1 MKSSTQKSGWTL
13 VWDWPS
19 RVCHWGFAFSGL
31 GALVIGLRCDPA
43 SEIFKYH
50 ILLGVVAAWFLLI
63 RIGLGFGGCRRARWR
78 AFFHPPGRTLR
89 YFADVFRWRALEPDG
104 INPGTSLFAA
114 AVYLVL
120 SGLILT
126 GFDADWV
133 ERWHGWL
140 AYGLIGLIACH
151 LSGLMLHALRHRAWS
166 PLAMLHG
173 KWPLRTNLEPDS
185 AHRAGGVA
193 LFVLSG
199 LVTWLLFRYFDPST
213 AVLGVP
219 FLPEVNFPL
228 IQKG

>member
-1 MKSSTQKSGWTL
+1 M
-13 VWDWPS
+13 
-19 RVCHWGFAFSGL
+19 
-31 GALVIGLRCDPA
+31 
-43 SEIFKYH
+43 
-50 ILLGVVAAWFLLI
+50 
-63 RIGLGFGGCRRARWR
+63 
-78 AFFHPPGRTLR
+78 
-89 YFADVFRWRALEPDG
+89 
-104 INPGTSLFAA
+104 FAA

-120 SGLILT
+120 TGLILT

-185 AHRAGGVA
+185 ARRAGAVA